1 MNGTRNIEKLHTGE
15 NHVVVWS
22 KDFLCVIVVIAC
34 FLDFQANFLILGHSL
49 CSLFI
54 FIDDITVT
62 VVQPPVAR
70 GRVHGCRARGGVRVS
85 LT

>member
-1 MNGTRNIEKLHTGE
+1 M
-15 NHVVVWS
+15 
-22 KDFLCVIVVIAC
+22 CVIVVIAC

-54 FIDDITVT
+54 FIADDITVT

-70 GRVHGCRARGGVRVS
+70 GRGHGRRA
-85 LT
+85 